1 MSPPVSCTPWSGEGE
16 ASRKPGTPGK
26 GARCRSVQ
34 NRAEWCLVC
43 ELCEGEPRLRLYPG
57 LDAVSAQ
64 HATHPQVAAH
74 AAQEPDD
81 VHPLVPAPHRDRG
94 GYIPLDW

>member
-1 MSPPVSCTPWSGEGE
+1 MTALHSAAVQC
-16 ASRKPGTPGK
+16 GTNFPLLGNYV
-26 GARCRSVQ
+26 RSKCEIEVL
-34 NRAEWCLVC
+34 NRVECCLVC
-43 ELCEGEPRLRLYPG
+43 KLGEREARLRLYPG